1 MRVTFIAGLPG
12 SGKTHLA
19 QSLASQCDPVHV
31 WYVDDITS
39 TDDLVGPFGSAY
51 IKHLIVT
58 DPHFCRP
65 TTRPLAEG
73 VIWEWYK
80 LPVHWIFFENN
91 PQQCRRNVMHRIAQ
105 GDDRKV
111 MGMIDALTKIYTIPK
126 GADVR
131 PVYCAE

>member
-19 QSLASQCDPVHV
+19 DSMASQCQFLRAWV
-31 WYVDDITS
+31 VDDISELGQLPNTHHIQKV
-39 TDDLVGPFGSAY
+39 D
-51 IKHLIVT
+51 HLIVV

-80 LPVHWIFFENN
+80 LPVDWIFFENN
-91 PQQCRRNVMHRIAQ
+91 PLQCRRNVMHRIAQ

>member
-19 QSLASQCDPVHV
+19 QHMYWQGNPIETWLV
-31 WYVDDITS
+31 YDITELS
-39 TDDLVGPFGSAY
+39 QLVGRHWVPNIS
-51 IKHLIVT
+51 HMIVT

-73 VIWEWYK
+73 VIWDWYQI
-80 LPVHWIFFENN
+80 PVHWIFFENN
-91 PQQCRRNVMHRIAQ
+91 PEQCKRNVMQRIAQ

-131 PVYCAE
+131 PVYCG

>member
-19 QSLASQCDPVHV
+19 QSLASQYDPVDV

-39 TDDLVGPFGSAY
+39 TDDLVGTFGSAY

-80 LPVHWIFFENN
+80 LPVDWIFFENN

-111 MGMIDALTKIYTIPK
+111 MGMIDLLTKIYTIPN